1 MYARIAARSGTELQP
16 PPARTGGRPIAFA
29 LAALLVSAAAIPAAA
44 QGTVTGQTR
53 PVTQD
58 QAQQRRNPNPLA
70 SQVRANPNAKMLVQA
85 NELVYDYQRDTISAV
100 GKVQIYY
107 DGSVLTADRVT
118 HNRKTNRLNASGNVR
133 YQTKDGNV
141 ITTDQIDMDA
151 DFTDGFVQSL
161 TVETPERTRMA
172 AARADRSEGNITVL
186 QSGVYTACEP
196 CKENPSKPPL
206 WQVKAARIIHNEA
219 ERVIHYENA
228 SIEFFGV
235 PIAHVPYF
243 WHPDPTVKRQSGF
256 LIPEFFGGD
265 RTGYGAQI
273 PYFWAIAPDRDL
285 TVSVAPM
292 TRQLGPLVSAEY
304 RQRLVNGAYSI
315 RASGIFQQDPNAFQ
329 DPADNVLGVMS
340 PGNRDFR
347 GVVDT
352 KGDFAINK
360 RWNWGW
366 DAAVQTDRFFTVDY
380 SMAGS
385 SGGTE
390 KVSQVYLT
398 GQGDRSYFDMRG
410 MGFTGYSRLDDH
422 SELPYIHPVVDYS
435 YVFGNPIL
443 GGEAGFRSN
452 FTSLS
457 RSETDFDPTFNQSS
471 LGEAGVGG
479 TNCITSASPTDCMM
493 RGISGDYTRFSTEF
507 YWKKTITNPWGVVIK
522 PFATARAD
530 VATRNV
536 RDDIGGAG
544 VSQFTDVGRDNL
556 LRAMPAVGMEAR
568 WPFISVHSWGT
579 QIVEPIGQVVV
590 RPNES
595 KIGQFPN
602 EDAQSLVF
610 DDTNLFAID
619 KYSGYDR
626 VEGGTR
632 ANVGVQYTA
641 NIHRYGTVNMLFGQS
656 YQLAGRNSYEY
667 SGVVDPATGQQ
678 TGLGLQS
685 GLEDDVSDYV
695 SRIYFQP
702 VGNVSFAGR
711 ARFDKDNF
719 DVKRLE
725 LETRATWDRLQLATI
740 YARYDSQP
748 LIGYAEKREGIYQT
762 AQLKFHENWSVYGGI
777 RYDLNSDRVDLSMI
791 GLSYVDECFAA
802 TFSYVAD
809 NTNLTYTKPVHRVM
823 MRMNLRT
830 LGGTGFSTRIS
841 DDRTPGN

>member
-1 MYARIAARSGTELQP
+1 MFARIAARSGTKLLS
-16 PPARTGGRPIAFA
+16 PPARPGGGCIVLA
-29 LAALLVSAAAIPAAA
+29 LAALLLSATGIPASA
-44 QGTVTGQTR
+44 QGTVTGQ
-53 PVTQD
+53 D
-58 QAQQRRNPNPLA
+58 QPRRNPNPLA
-70 SQVRANPNAKMLVQA
+70 AQVRTNPNAKMLVQA
-85 NELVYDYQRDTISAV
+85 NELVYDYQRDIISAV

-107 DGSVLTADRVT
+107 DGAVLTADRVT
-118 HNRKTNRLNASGNVR
+118 HNRKTNRLNATGNVR

-151 DFTDGFVQSL
+151 DFRDGFIQSL
-161 TVETPERTRMA
+161 TVESAERTRMA

-206 WQVKAARIIHNEA
+206 WQVKAARIIHNES

-243 WHPDPTVKRQSGF
+243 WHPDPTVKRQTGF
-256 LIPEFFGGD
+256 LLPEFFGGD
-265 RTGYGAQI
+265 RTGYGASV

-285 TVSVAPM
+285 TISVAPM
-292 TRQLGPLVSAEY
+292 TRQIGPLVTGEY
-304 RQRLVNGAYSI
+304 RQRLVNGSYSI
-315 RASGIFQQDPNAFQ
+315 RASGLFQQDPTAFQ
-329 DPADNVLGVMS
+329 DPADGLLRS

-347 GVVDT
+347 GIVES

-380 SMAGS
+380 SMAGG

-443 GGEAGFRSN
+443 GGEAGFRTN

-457 RSETDFDPTFNQSS
+457 RSESDFDRITT
-471 LGEAGVGG
+471 GG
-479 TNCITSASPTDCMM
+479 IDPCITNPNPGACMM
-493 RGISGDYTRFSTEF
+493 RGFSGDYTRFSTEL
-507 YWKKTITNPWGVVIK
+507 YWKKSITNPWGVVIK

-530 VATRNV
+530 IATRNV
-536 RDDIGGAG
+536 RDDVGNVGA
-544 VSQFTDVGRDNL
+544 FADVGRENL
-556 LRAMPAVGMEAR
+556 LRTMPAVGMEAR
-568 WPFISVHSWGT
+568 WPFIAVHSWGT
-579 QIVEPIGQVVV
+579 QIIEPIGQVVV
-590 RPNES
+590 RPNETR
-595 KIGQFPN
+595 IGQFPN

-656 YQLAGRNSYEY
+656 YQLAGRNSFEY

-702 VGNVSFAGR
+702 VGNLSFAGR

-748 LIGYAEKREGIYQT
+748 LIGYPEKREGIYQT
-762 AQLKFHENWSVYGGI
+762 AQLKFHENWSIYGGI

-830 LGGTGFSTRIS
+830 LGGTGFSTRVS
-841 DDRTPGN
+841 DDRTSGN